1 MREQGPP
8 GEKGS
13 PVVQAANTTTT
24 AEGAEQTPAK
34 PALGASK
41 GFGFVCF
48 TTPEEATKAVNEM
61 NGRILG
67 SKPIYVALAQRKDV
81 RKAQLT
87 AQHAQR
93 MKSGAYPQPQIAGGG
108 GVNPAAV
115 YGAGGATG
123 AGAAGSAGG
132 PPYYYNPAAG
142 PQPGPNNPQPFLYP
156 QVFPQQQSQQP
167 RNRWPQQQAFQP
179 FQSYVVPVRPRGH
192 NPGGGGGGG
201 GGRQGNQVQNQR
213 RPYNNRSSRD
223 QSGGMPNQVVQVV
236 APSGMPNIFPNVAA
250 IPQPRQPNVQ
260 TIPEQVVPVEP
271 LTLAFLEHYPREHQP
286 NIIGERL
293 YPLIAK
299 SQPALAGKITGMLL
313 DRLNFPGGAEELI
326 RVLEDQNALNEK
338 VSEALEV
345 LEAHHSQEVKD
356 SEGIL
361 DQV

>member
-1 MREQGPP
+1 
-8 GEKGS
+8 
-13 PVVQAANTTTT
+13 
-24 AEGAEQTPAK
+24 
-34 PALGASK
+34 
-41 GFGFVCF
+41 
-48 TTPEEATKAVNEM
+48 
-61 NGRILG
+61 
-67 SKPIYVALAQRKDV
+67 
-81 RKAQLT
+81 
-87 AQHAQR
+87 
-93 MKSGAYPQPQIAGGG
+93 
-108 GVNPAAV
+108 
-115 YGAGGATG
+115 
-123 AGAAGSAGG
+123 
-132 PPYYYNPAAG
+132 
-142 PQPGPNNPQPFLYP
+142 
-156 QVFPQQQSQQP
+156 
-167 RNRWPQQQAFQP
+167 
-179 FQSYVVPVRPRGH
+179 
-192 NPGGGGGGG
+192 
-201 GGRQGNQVQNQR
+201 
-213 RPYNNRSSRD
+213 
-223 QSGGMPNQVVQVV
+223 MPNQVVQVV

-250 IPQPRQPNVQ
+250 IPQPRPNVQ